1 VRFDSHNTLRNSLQY
16 DEIYSL
22 KLTGRIMTRGFIVLK
37 AAAEV
42 NRRARIDDLN
52 NMVNCLMV

>member
-1 VRFDSHNTLRNSLQY
+1 
-16 DEIYSL
+16 I
-22 KLTGRIMTRGFIVLK
+22 LTGRIMTRGFIVLK

-52 NMVNCLMV
+52 NMVYCLMV